1 MTYKKPGYYYVDARY
16 VNLYNKGKKVP
27 SGSSEGKIFK
37 LSDGKEVSVYEK
49 KEHDKHRIGSHLCN
63 DALVDY
69 FAEDSMIRGLQ
80 YGSTARKLI

>member
-49 KEHDKHRIGSHLCN
+49 KDTTSTVLGALCN
-63 DALVDY
+63 DALVDVY
-69 FAEDSMIRGLQ
+69 KRQVIKLSIGL
-80 YGSTARKLI
+80 